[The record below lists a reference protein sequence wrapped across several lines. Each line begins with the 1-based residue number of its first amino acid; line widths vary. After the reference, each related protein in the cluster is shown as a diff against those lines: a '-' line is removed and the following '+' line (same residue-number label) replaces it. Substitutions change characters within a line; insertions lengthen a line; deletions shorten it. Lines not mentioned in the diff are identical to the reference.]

1 MPTQI
6 ILGKNL
12 YDVEVHSF
20 SKSSKANCS
29 CSYRQF
35 ELFTKPVSKEDI
47 KQNAL
52 VKKKK
57 KNSWCY
63 APAEFLSVGMSICE
77 EGCSLQAS

>member
-57 KNSWCY
+57 KKILGAMLLQN
-63 APAEFLSVGMSICE
+63 FSVLE
-77 EGCSLQAS
+77 